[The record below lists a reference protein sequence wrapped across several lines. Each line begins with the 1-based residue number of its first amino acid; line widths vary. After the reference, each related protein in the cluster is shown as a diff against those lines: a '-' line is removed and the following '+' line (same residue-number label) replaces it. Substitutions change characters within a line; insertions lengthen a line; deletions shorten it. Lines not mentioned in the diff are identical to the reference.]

1 MAETALA
8 NRPNGAVAPNKAQ
21 DGAAVIERVVIE
33 GDLSKLSPA
42 ERVAYY
48 RRVCESLGLNPYTKP
63 FDYIVLNGKL
73 TLYAR
78 KDATEQLRKLHGVSI
93 TIVAREW
100 LQDLGVYAVTARA
113 TTPDGRTD
121 EAIGAVHVAGL
132 KGESLA
138 NALMKA
144 ETKAKRR
151 VTLSICGLG
160 WLDETEVSDI
170 PDARAAMVD
179 HETGEVVQQQTPA
192 PAPAAMDKP
201 LRPAARPAQAA
212 VNGKASAG
220 KSNGTAKEGVTKAQ
234 LVRIKELLT
243 ALGWSAED
251 AALHAESRYGVRSA
265 RELSREQA
273 DDMIR
278 WLEDYLLTAEDVPD
292 DAMGEAE
299 GGGEEA

>member
-1 MAETALA
+1 MANAAMAT
-8 NRPNGAVAPNKAQ
+8 RPNGAVTADKTQ
-21 DGAAVIERVVIE
+21 DGLAVIERVVIE

-170 PDARAAMVD
+170 PDARAAVVD

-192 PAPAAMDKP
+192 PAPSAGKP
-201 LRPAARPAQAA
+201 APSAARPSRAQA
-212 VNGKASAG
+212 GKA
-220 KSNGTAKEGVTKAQ
+220 KASPEQ
-234 LVRIKELLT
+234 LRKIKGLME
-243 ALGWSAED
+243 ALGWSRDELAAIAE
-251 AALHAESRYGVRSA
+251 HRYGVRSA
-265 RELSREQA
+265 TELTPEQA
-273 DDMIR
+273 DDLAQY
-278 WLEDYLLTAEDVPD
+278 LEDYLLAADDVQIEDD
-292 DAMGEAE
+292 GF
-299 GGGEEA
+299 GGGGQ